1 MSTLSYKK
9 FEDADSGALPDK
21 MTVYQE
27 CLQAFNAS
35 PIQPKRCR
43 TLLSRLLRLLYSGE
57 TFQRTESTNLFF
69 SISKLFHHNDPSL
82 RQIVYLAIKELTSTS
97 DDILMVTASIMKDI
111 QNGELIYKPNAVRT
125 LSRVLDGSTVN
136 AAERLMKNCVVDSNQ
151 NVSSAA
157 LVSSYHLL
165 PVAKDV
171 VKRWANETQE
181 CLTDTKTIPSQQF
194 ANHEYYG
201 SNKLP
206 VSTFIYQYHA
216 LGLLYYLRNHD
227 KMALMKMIQQLSESS
242 PLKSSLAIV
251 QLIRYIGKVIEEDP
265 NLTQPLFP
273 LLSNWLRHKSD
284 MVELEASKTILSLP
298 KITGEQQL
306 QAIST
311 LQNLLSVPR
320 TVTRFSAV
328 RILNKIAMKNPE
340 RIMVCNTELESL
352 INDTNRSIAT
362 YAITTLLKT
371 GNSENVDR
379 LIKTIST
386 FMDDISDEFK
396 IIVIDAVRTLSL
408 KFQNKYKSML
418 TFLNDVLRD
427 EGGFK
432 FKNVIVE
439 AMFDIIKFI
448 PNSRDSALE
457 MLCDFIEDCEYP
469 ELAVRI
475 LHLLGDEGPKTT
487 NPTLYVR
494 HIYNRVVLENSLVR
508 SSAVIALSKF
518 ALIGDKS
525 LQKSITIL
533 LTRCLNDVDDEVRD
547 RAALSLKLLT
557 QNDTEQAKK
566 FIAPDFVYSLP
577 ILEQRLASYVSGDKD
592 SFDSPFDIKSI
603 PVLTEDESKAVEY
616 REKTA
621 TILED
626 ISSNRINENNGK
638 SGKVGSSNDESN
650 NYNNDLAK
658 QALLQQQ
665 YSQELAILPEIS
677 TYGSLLH
684 SSSIVELTE
693 KETEFVVTAI
703 KHVFENHLVIQ
714 FDIEN
719 TLTDIQ
725 LEDVTVVTQ
734 PEDEEYQE
742 EFVMPI
748 EILKPEA
755 KGSVYV
761 SLVRPES
768 FSICSFVNTLSYTTK
783 EIDPDTK
790 EPADDDE
797 GFPDEYQIEELSV
810 QPGDFIT
817 PAFVGNFTHI
827 WDELENESTAVY
839 NLPKTEN
846 SNDLQSLVDKLIKNL
861 SMMPIES
868 TEVVTSQA
876 HHILKLY
883 GKSIKGDKVASIIRL
898 ASNSKGFMMKNQ
910 VKSSNE
916 EISAMV
922 ANYIE

>member
-1 MSTLSYKK
+1 
-9 FEDADSGALPDK
+9 
-21 MTVYQE
+21 
-27 CLQAFNAS
+27 
-35 PIQPKRCR
+35 
-43 TLLSRLLRLLYSGE
+43 
-57 TFQRTESTNLFF
+57 
-69 SISKLFHHNDPSL
+69 
-82 RQIVYLAIKELTSTS
+82 
-97 DDILMVTASIMKDI
+97 
-111 QNGELIYKPNAVRT
+111 
-125 LSRVLDGSTVN
+125 
-136 AAERLMKNCVVDSNQ
+136 
-151 NVSSAA
+151 
-157 LVSSYHLL
+157 
-165 PVAKDV
+165 
-171 VKRWANETQE
+171 
-181 CLTDTKTIPSQQF
+181 
-194 ANHEYYG
+194 
-201 SNKLP
+201 
-206 VSTFIYQYHA
+206 
-216 LGLLYYLRNHD
+216 
-227 KMALMKMIQQLSESS
+227 
-242 PLKSSLAIV
+242 
-251 QLIRYIGKVIEEDP
+251 
-265 NLTQPLFP
+265 
-273 LLSNWLRHKSD
+273 

-340 RIMVCNTELESL
+340 RIMVCNTELETL

-494 HIYNRVVLENSLVR
+494 HIYNRVVLENSIVR

-603 PVLTEDESKAVEY
+603 PLVLQMMNL
-616 REKTA
+616 
-621 TILED
+621 I
-626 ISSNRINENNGK
+626 I
-638 SGKVGSSNDESN
+638 
-650 NYNNDLAK
+650 
-658 QALLQQQ
+658 
-665 YSQELAILPEIS
+665 
-677 TYGSLLH
+677 
-684 SSSIVELTE
+684 
-693 KETEFVVTAI
+693 
-703 KHVFENHLVIQ
+703 
-714 FDIEN
+714 
-719 TLTDIQ
+719 
-725 LEDVTVVTQ
+725 
-734 PEDEEYQE
+734 
-742 EFVMPI
+742 
-748 EILKPEA
+748 
-755 KGSVYV
+755 
-761 SLVRPES
+761 
-768 FSICSFVNTLSYTTK
+768 
-783 EIDPDTK
+783 
-790 EPADDDE
+790 
-797 GFPDEYQIEELSV
+797 
-810 QPGDFIT
+810 IT
-817 PAFVGNFTHI
+817 MI
-827 WDELENESTAVY
+827 
-839 NLPKTEN
+839 
-846 SNDLQSLVDKLIKNL
+846 
-861 SMMPIES
+861 
-868 TEVVTSQA
+868 
-876 HHILKLY
+876 
-883 GKSIKGDKVASIIRL
+883 
-898 ASNSKGFMMKNQ
+898 
-910 VKSSNE
+910 
-916 EISAMV
+916 
-922 ANYIE
+922 